1 MRGEGAPPTIVAGVA
16 DPGLSAVAL
25 AKADAGLNPFDKLRA
40 PSPSRGEAGYIS
52 IPHRR
57 IQADRQVLSVVLEIA
72 IGGENLQLFPHC
84 DRAN

>member
-40 PSPSRGEAGYIS
+40 PSPSRGEAGYIFKVGREAR
-52 IPHRR
+52 PT
-57 IQADRQVLSVVLEIA
+57 A
-72 IGGENLQLFPHC
+72 ICPI
-84 DRAN
+84 